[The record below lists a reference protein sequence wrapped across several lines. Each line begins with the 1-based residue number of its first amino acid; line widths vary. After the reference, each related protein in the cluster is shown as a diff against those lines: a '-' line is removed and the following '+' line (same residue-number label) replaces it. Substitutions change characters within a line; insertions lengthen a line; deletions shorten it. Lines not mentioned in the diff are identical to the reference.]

1 MDVTDEVFSDFS
13 EASYVKHRS
22 RVTSRSANTLFLLLR
37 ITKRLNVLVWQC
49 MSFLVLLSSV
59 SAYREQRFAIEP
71 QDQSAVVGS
80 RVTLPCRVENKA
92 GQLQWTKDDFGLGT
106 HRHLTGYERY
116 KMIGSDEEGDY
127 SLDIREVTLDDDAL
141 YQCQVSSGPK

>member
-1 MDVTDEVFSDFS
+1 MGTNNHDFDKSKIIDKEQNISINNDIRITDENNKTDIKYYKNEAMDVTDEVFSDFS

-71 QDQSAVVGS
+71 QDQ
-80 RVTLPCRVENKA
+80 
-92 GQLQWTKDDFGLGT
+92 
-106 HRHLTGYERY
+106 
-116 KMIGSDEEGDY
+116 
-127 SLDIREVTLDDDAL
+127 
-141 YQCQVSSGPK
+141 VSGV